1 MRKNF
6 KSNLV
11 VALVLESKGLYY
23 LGAWD
28 NWADPSCSKGGQR
41 YPPYKSLSRDSAIV
55 FPNTYPL
62 NRDLYRCLVSRPH
75 YFARPNFGSRG
86 PLVRLGYVT
95 VINWLRGAGK
105 RRKGARA
112 KARALSNFWTT
123 GARLSETEAEA
134 EDQEITTCLFSRVMI
149 GLILLKLHW

>member
-41 YPPYKSLSRDSAIV
+41 YPPYKSLS
-55 FPNTYPL
+55 
-62 NRDLYRCLVSRPH
+62 
-75 YFARPNFGSRG
+75 
-86 PLVRLGYVT
+86 
-95 VINWLRGAGK
+95 
-105 RRKGARA
+105 
-112 KARALSNFWTT
+112 T
-123 GARLSETEAEA
+123 G
-134 EDQEITTCLFSRVMI
+134 
-149 GLILLKLHW
+149 

>member
-11 VALVLESKGLYY
+11 VALVLESNGLYY

-28 NWADPSCSKGGQR
+28 NWADPVVQKVDSAIHR
-41 YPPYKSLSRDSAIV
+41 INLYPVDSAIV
-55 FPNTYPL
+55 FHNTYPL
-62 NRDLYRCLVSRPH
+62 DRDLYRCLVSRPH

-95 VINWLRGAGK
+95 VIN
-105 RRKGARA
+105 
-112 KARALSNFWTT
+112 
-123 GARLSETEAEA
+123 
-134 EDQEITTCLFSRVMI
+134 
-149 GLILLKLHW
+149 

>member
-41 YPPYKSLSRDSAIV
+41 YPPYKSLSRDSAID
-55 FPNTYPL
+55 
-62 NRDLYRCLVSRPH
+62 RDLYRCLVSRPH
-75 YFARPNFGSRG
+75 YFARPNFGLRG

-95 VINWLRGAGK
+95 VIN
-105 RRKGARA
+105 
-112 KARALSNFWTT
+112 
-123 GARLSETEAEA
+123 
-134 EDQEITTCLFSRVMI
+134 
-149 GLILLKLHW
+149 